1 MMLGIPESLVNMCP
15 VKAMGTYT
23 FFKPFRTA
31 GRHIEQ
37 SGGVGWGGGRAFKKQ
52 LSVEINLNNNS
63 FSI

>member
-1 MMLGIPESLVNMCP
+1 MMLGTPESLVNMCP

-37 SGGVGWGGGRAFKKQ
+37 SGGGVGGW
-52 LSVEINLNNNS
+52 ES
-63 FSI
+63 FQKTTQC